1 MMKIRSII
9 TLVGFLAIA
18 LGPSFATEFT
28 SASDGDWATITSWT
42 PNGNPDTG
50 DFNTNGEGS
59 DSVIIDGHA
68 ITVDG
73 NTFGGADGDPAN
85 DRFTVANGN
94 TLIIRGGGSLVFTD
108 TANQD
113 AWIGKRSDGTVRIE
127 SGSYSSTG
135 QEFRLSTS
143 GSNNQG
149 HLVIGDGIGPSGDAT
164 FTLNG
169 DNLQVKQGNN
179 TGAGFLTINTDG
191 RVTNTRLL
199 VGNGRDGTAVMNGN
213 ATFETNAGTGV
224 SYVGVNNNGTG
235 NLTLNDDA
243 VFTFRG
249 TRGFRIGGNH
259 NNAEG
264 TMTLNGNSQ
273 FIGTAG
279 SANSDRGLSVGRGG
293 DATLNINDNALINL
307 VAPLTVAGIGNN
319 GAGDTATVNHNSG
332 TVITTVDLWVG
343 RQGNANY
350 TLTSGSVT
358 ARDLRMGYQS
368 GTGTFTQN
376 GGTVQLTG
384 RDLWTGEHDSG
395 TGDGVYNLLG
405 GTLKVDRISLD
416 DPGNPGV
423 DGVFN
428 WGGGTLTMSF
438 PNNKANPG
446 TIDYTTTDPING
458 VGQVVRSG
466 TTIAV
471 TGDMSTA
478 TAGIS
483 TLDLGGVYLNDGAR
497 IDIMEITG
505 TLDLTGA
512 DHLISVDSPNLL
524 RPIGGS
530 AIDYGSIP
538 LVTATG
544 GITGGSFN
552 SFAAPMADARPFY
565 ASPFAVSDPANLKPN
580 TFYIET
586 TGNTVWFHYKVTGT
600 VPEPGTG
607 MLLGLGVLMARG
619 LHRLRRKTPAA

>member
-1 MMKIRSII
+1 
-9 TLVGFLAIA
+9 
-18 LGPSFATEFT
+18 
-28 SASDGDWATITSWT
+28 
-42 PNGNPDTG
+42 
-50 DFNTNGEGS
+50 
-59 DSVIIDGHA
+59 
-68 ITVDG
+68 
-73 NTFGGADGDPAN
+73 
-85 DRFTVANGN
+85 VANGN
-94 TLIIRGGGSLVFTD
+94 TLIIRGGGSLVLSD
-108 TANQD
+108 AANQE
-113 AWIGKRSDGTVRIE
+113 AWIGHRSDGTMRIE

-135 QEFRLSTS
+135 QQLRLSTN
-143 GSNNQG
+143 GNNNQG

-169 DNLQVKQGNN
+169 DALQVKQGNN

-191 RVTNTRLL
+191 QVSNTRLL
-199 VGNGRDGTAVMNGN
+199 VGNGGDGTAVMNGN
-213 ATFETNAGTGV
+213 ATFETNTGTGIN
-224 SYVGVNNNGTG
+224 YVGVNNNGTG
-235 NLTLNDDA
+235 SLTLNDNA

-249 TRGFRIGGNH
+249 TRGLRIGGQH
-259 NNAEG
+259 DGAEG

-279 SANSDRGLSVGRGG
+279 GSENSDRGLVVGRGG

-307 VAPLTVAGIGNN
+307 ASTLTVAGLGNN
-319 GAGDTATVNHNSG
+319 SAGDTATVNHNGG
-332 TVITTVDLWVG
+332 TVVTVMDLFVG

-358 ARDLRMGYQS
+358 ARDLRLGYQS

-384 RDLWTGEHDSG
+384 RDLWTGEFNNN

-405 GTLKVDRISLD
+405 GTLKVDNIDLD
-416 DPGNPGV
+416 DPGNPGI

-438 PNNKANPG
+438 PNNKATPG

-458 VGQVVRSG
+458 VGQIVRSG

-471 TGDMSTA
+471 DGDLSTGFGGA
-478 TAGIS
+478 TS
-483 TLDLGGVYLNDGAR
+483 VLDLGGLYIDDGTR
-497 IDIMEITG
+497 VDIMEITG
-505 TLDLTGA
+505 TLDLSGA

-586 TGNTVWFHYKVTGT
+586 TGDTVWFHYKVTGT

-607 MLLGLGVLMARG
+607 LLFGLGVLMVRG
-619 LHRLRRKTPAA
+619 LHRLRRKDPA